1 MSIGRISTF
10 RKTAHNMWALLK
22 MSSCRHHETN
32 SVGQPKMIL
41 YSGNS
46 LIPRLS
52 GHIVAYCSYFSGF
65 VCELYVYIHTTV
77 NRGKDQS
84 IIKYLMATMNLYI
97 YFLYH
102 TVSIMPLGAVC
113 SWIPSLAPFASSSAR
128 VRRDAW

>member
-41 YSGNS
+41 YSRNS

-65 VCELYVYIHTTV
+65 VCELVQIFVH
-77 NRGKDQS
+77 
-84 IIKYLMATMNLYI
+84 
-97 YFLYH
+97 
-102 TVSIMPLGAVC
+102 LGRYALDLNGRAEFMEEQ
-113 SWIPSLAPFASSSAR
+113 IG
-128 VRRDAW
+128 

>member
-22 MSSCRHHETN
+22 TSSCRHHETN

-52 GHIVAYCSYFSGF
+52 GHIVAYCSFFSGF
-65 VCELYVYIHTTV
+65 VCEFVQIFVHLGRYALDQREWKSCHNQPVGSIQDVGCLLKLLKMFICIHISTIFIYYSIYSSIYI
-77 NRGKDQS
+77 
-84 IIKYLMATMNLYI
+84 
-97 YFLYH
+97 
-102 TVSIMPLGAVC
+102 
-113 SWIPSLAPFASSSAR
+113 
-128 VRRDAW
+128 